1 MSVVTLLTDF
11 GGADYFVGAMKGAI
25 LSVDPRAT
33 LVDLTHDIQ
42 AFDVEAAAFTLLNAG
57 EAFPVGTVHVAVVD
71 PGVGSERR
79 ALAAGCAGHF
89 FVGPDNGLFSY
100 VFERGRDGARVFHL
114 TNRKFFRQ
122 SVSSTF
128 HGRDVFA
135 PVAGALSTG
144 VALDELG
151 EEVTDWVRLAPL
163 APARADDGSLEARV
177 IHIDRYGNCVTNV
190 TRRELTDE
198 QIARG
203 FRVEAGTGVVS
214 DFRGFFA
221 DTGEETGAPFAFW
234 GSAGFLELAA
244 FRDSAARLLNL
255 TRGQAILV
263 RVKN

>member
-25 LSVDPRAT
+25 LSADPRAT
-33 LVDLTHDIQ
+33 LVDLTHDIP
-42 AFDVEAAAFTLLNAG
+42 AFDVEAAAFTLLAAR
-57 EAFPVGTVHVAVVD
+57 EAFPAGTVHVAVVD
-71 PGVGSERR
+71 PGVGSHRR

-89 FVGPDNGLFSY
+89 YVGPDNGLFSY
-100 VFERGRDGARVFHL
+100 AFERGGAARVIHL
-114 TNRKFFRQ
+114 TNRTYFRQ
-122 SVSSTF
+122 SVSTTF

-135 PVAGALSTG
+135 PVAGALSAG

-151 EEVTDWVRLAPL
+151 EEVSDWVRLAPL
-163 APARADDGSLEARV
+163 APARRDDGSLEARI
-177 IHIDRYGNCVTNV
+177 IHIDHYGNCVTNV
-190 TRRELTDE
+190 ARSELTDE

-203 FRVEAGTGVVS
+203 VRVEAGWRIVT

-221 DTGEETGAPFAFW
+221 DTDGETSTPFAIW

-244 FRDSAARLLNL
+244 FRDSAARLLHL

>member
-1 MSVVTLLTDF
+1 MAVVTLLTDF

-25 LSVDPRAT
+25 LSADPRAVI
-33 LVDLTHDIQ
+33 VDLTHDIP
-42 AFDVEAAAFTLLNAG
+42 AFDVEAAAFTLLAAC
-57 EAFPVGTVHVAVVD
+57 ESFPAGTVHVAVVD

-79 ALAAGCAGHF
+79 SMAAECAGRF
-89 FVGPDNGLFSY
+89 YVGPDNGLFSY
-100 VFERGRDGARVFHL
+100 VFERGGAARVFHL

-135 PVAGALSTG
+135 PVAGALSAG

-151 EEVTDWVRLAPL
+151 AAVSDWVRLAPL
-163 APARADDGSLEARV
+163 APARKTDGSLEARI

-190 TRRELTDE
+190 TRGELTDE

-203 FRVEAGTGVVS
+203 FRVEAGSVVVS
-214 DFRGFFA
+214 DFRRFFA
-221 DTGEETGAPFAFW
+221 DANDETGAPFALW

-244 FRDSAARLLNL
+244 FRDSAARLLQL
-255 TRGQAILV
+255 TRGQTIRV
-263 RVKN
+263 TVKN